1 MPNMENRKKERK
13 KKKKSLTVNDF
24 FFFFGQ
30 KWSELAQQVKT
41 VLKEYPKLRLTQ
53 GRKVTRGS

>member
-13 KKKKSLTVNDF
+13 KKKKKSLTVNDF
-24 FFFFGQ
+24 FFFWQ

-53 GRKVTRGS
+53 GRKVTTGS